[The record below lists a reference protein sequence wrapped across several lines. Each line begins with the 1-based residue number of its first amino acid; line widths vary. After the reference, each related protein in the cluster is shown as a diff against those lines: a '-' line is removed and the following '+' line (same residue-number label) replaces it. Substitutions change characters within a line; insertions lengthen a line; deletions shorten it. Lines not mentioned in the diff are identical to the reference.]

1 MKSDGKWKQIK
12 SDRSAKFEYSVR
24 IVVEFESTQES
35 GELESMKKVRELK
48 KAETKFNRKQNFFQ
62 TKGIGSQTRTKNLV
76 QVEASVLSEV
86 CSGRALSKSFDCA
99 AKESY

>member
-1 MKSDGKWKQIK
+1 
-12 SDRSAKFEYSVR
+12 
-24 IVVEFESTQES
+24 
-35 GELESMKKVRELK
+35 MKKVRELK

-86 CSGRALSKSFDCA
+86 CSGERFRKASIVPLRSLTDLVSGALQCVARRGYSNRENMPSG
-99 AKESY
+99 SL